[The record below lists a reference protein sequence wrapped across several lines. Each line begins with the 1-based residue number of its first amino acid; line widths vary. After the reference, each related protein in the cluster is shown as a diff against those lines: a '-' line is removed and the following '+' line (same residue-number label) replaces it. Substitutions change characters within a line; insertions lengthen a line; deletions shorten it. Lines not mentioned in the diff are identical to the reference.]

1 MSELLARQLQTILSG
16 PEQQID
22 LGSAALT
29 VARLEYPDL
38 DAARYVAKL
47 DHLSASAAE
56 RLTVGA
62 PPVQLIQA
70 LNGFLFDEKGFR
82 GDSGEDYY
90 DPRNSCLNEVIDR
103 RQGIPITL
111 SVVYLEIARRLS
123 LPFFGV
129 GLPGH
134 FVVKYDDGDQLH
146 FVDPFGG
153 GTIVDRDGCRKLV
166 AAVLNGR
173 PDLRDAD
180 FAAVEKRYVIERML
194 NNLRAIHLD
203 SCQYRKAIGV
213 LDLMITLSAD
223 AADRFKERGM
233 LYYQIRDLPRARR
246 DLEHYLSLRPD
257 AADAQEV
264 KKQIAGLRTLL
275 AMMN

>member
-1 MSELLARQLQTILSG
+1 MSERLARQLQAILSS

-22 LGSAALT
+22 LGAAALT

-38 DAARYVAKL
+38 DVARYVAKL
-47 DHLSASAAE
+47 DHFSASAAR

-62 PPVQLIQA
+62 PPLQLIQA

-82 GDSGEDYY
+82 GDSGDYY
-90 DPRNSCLNEVIDR
+90 DPRNSCLNEVMDR
-103 RQGIPITL
+103 HQGIPITL

-153 GTIVDRDGCRKLV
+153 ETIAGRDGCRKLV
-166 AAVLNGR
+166 AVVLNGR

-194 NNLRAIHLD
+194 NNLRGIHLH

-233 LYYQIRDLPRARR
+233 LYYQMRDFPRARR

-257 AADAQEV
+257 AADAQQV
-264 KKQIAGLRTLL
+264 KKQITGLRTLL

>member
-1 MSELLARQLQTILSG
+1 MSERLARQLQTILSG
-16 PEQQID
+16 PEQEID
-22 LGSAALT
+22 LGAAALT
-29 VARLEYPDL
+29 VARLEYPKL
-38 DAARYVAKL
+38 NVARYVAKL
-47 DHLSASAAE
+47 DHFSASAAE
-56 RLTVGA
+56 RLAVGA
-62 PPVQLIQA
+62 APLQLIQA
-70 LNGFLFDEKGFR
+70 LNAFLFEEEGFQ
-82 GDSGEDYY
+82 GDSADYY
-90 DPRNSCLNEVIDR
+90 DTRNSCLNEVMDR

-134 FVVKYDDGDQLH
+134 FVVKYDDGDQVH

-153 GTIVDRDGCRKLV
+153 GTIVGRDGCRKLV

-173 PDLRDAD
+173 RNLRDGD

-194 NNLRAIHLD
+194 NNLRGIHLH
-203 SCQYRKAIGV
+203 SCQYRKAIGA

-233 LYYQIRDLPRARR
+233 LYYQMRDFPRARQ

-264 KKQIAGLRTLL
+264 EKQIAGLRTLL

>member
-1 MSELLARQLQTILSG
+1 MSERLARQLQTILSG
-16 PEQQID
+16 PEQEID
-22 LGSAALT
+22 LGAAALT
-29 VARLEYPDL
+29 VARLEYPKL
-38 DAARYVAKL
+38 NVARFVAKL

-56 RLTVGA
+56 RLAVGA
-62 PPVQLIQA
+62 APLQLIQA
-70 LNGFLFDEKGFR
+70 LNAFLFDEEGFQ
-82 GDSGEDYY
+82 GDSADYY
-90 DPRNSCLNEVIDR
+90 DTRNSCLNEVMDR
-103 RQGIPITL
+103 RRGIPITL

-134 FVVKYDDGDQLH
+134 FVVKYDDGDQVH

-153 GTIVDRDGCRKLV
+153 GTIAGRDGCRKLV
-166 AAVLNGR
+166 AAALNGR
-173 PDLRDAD
+173 RNLRDAD

-194 NNLRAIHLD
+194 NNLRGIHLH
-203 SCQYRKAIGV
+203 SCQYRKAIGA

-233 LYYQIRDLPRARR
+233 LYYQMRDFPRARQ

-257 AADAQEV
+257 AADAQQVE
-264 KKQIAGLRTLL
+264 KQITGLRTLL

>member
-1 MSELLARQLQTILSG
+1 MSELLARQLQAILSG

-22 LGSAALT
+22 LGAAALI

-38 DAARYVAKL
+38 DVARYAAKL

-62 PPVQLIQA
+62 PPLRLIQA
-70 LNGFLFDEKGFR
+70 LNAFLFDEEGFQ
-82 GDSGEDYY
+82 GDSADYY
-90 DPRNSCLNEVIDR
+90 DTRNSCLNEVMDR
-103 RQGIPITL
+103 RRGIPITL

-134 FVVKYDDGDQLH
+134 FVVKYDDGDQVH

-153 GTIVDRDGCRKLV
+153 ETIAGRDGCRKLV
-166 AAVLNGR
+166 AAALNSR
-173 PDLRDAD
+173 RNLRDAD

-194 NNLRAIHLD
+194 NNLRGIHLH

-233 LYYQIRDLPRARR
+233 LYYQMRDFPRARQ

-264 KKQIAGLRTLL
+264 KKQISGLRTLL